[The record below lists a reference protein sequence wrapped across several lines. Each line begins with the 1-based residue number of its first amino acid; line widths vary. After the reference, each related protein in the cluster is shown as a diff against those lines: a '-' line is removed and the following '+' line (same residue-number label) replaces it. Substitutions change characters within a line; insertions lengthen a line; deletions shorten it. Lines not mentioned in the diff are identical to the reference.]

1 MPIIRH
7 EIFQRVFNAPLM
19 MHPGK
24 AQAALEGMGGRV
36 IDDHL
41 IIVSEGVAL
50 DHVAGRETLVA
61 GRLGDP
67 LGARYDAA
75 RRTPYAMIGNVAIIP
90 IEGTLVHKG
99 AYVGASSGLTS
110 YQGIITQVMRV
121 RQDPKVAGVVFEVDS
136 FGGEVAGVFGTAA
149 MIAELSKE
157 KPTIAILTENA
168 CSAAYLLAS
177 AARQIIIPETGTAGS
192 IGVITMHTDV
202 SKALKKEGVT
212 VTIIAAGA
220 RKADGNPLGP
230 LPPEVQSEL
239 QARAE
244 RTRVLFANAVGQY
257 RGKRFTAAQAMATEA
272 ETFDGRD
279 ACRIGLVDAVGFAG
293 TAFEAFERE
302 MQVRRA
308 G

>member
-1 MPIIRH
+1 MPVIRH
-7 EIFQRVFNAPLM
+7 ELFQRIFNSPLM

-24 AQAALEGMGGRV
+24 AQAGLEGMGGRV
-36 IDDHL
+36 VDEQL
-41 IIVSEGVAL
+41 VIVSEGTSL
-50 DHVAGRETLVA
+50 DHVAGRNTLVA
-61 GRLGDP
+61 GALGDP

-75 RRTPYAMIGNVAIIP
+75 RRAPYAMIGNVAIIP

-110 YQGIITQVMRV
+110 YQGIITQVNRV

-136 FGGEVAGVFGTAA
+136 FGGEVDGAFGTAA
-149 MIAELSKE
+149 IIAQLSSE

-177 AARQIIIPETGTAGS
+177 AARQIVMPETGTAGS

-202 SKALKKEGVT
+202 SKALKKEGVK
-212 VTIIAAGA
+212 VTIITAGA

-230 LPPEVQSEL
+230 LPDEVQSRMQE
-239 QARAE
+239 QVE
-244 RTRVLFANAVGQY
+244 KTRVIFARVVGQY
-257 RGKRFTAAQAMATEA
+257 RGKRFTAAQALATEA
-272 ETFDGRD
+272 ATFDGRD
-279 ACRIGLVDAVGFAG
+279 ACLIGMVDAVAFPA

-302 MQVRRA
+302 MRGRRA
-308 G
+308 